1 MIWIPYA
8 KKLALRDA
16 KLLMPEAALVPGV
29 EATIHQDTRELDF
42 QDICK
47 FFATGGGENSDDEA
61 VWASL
66 ASHQPCRSAASWPE
80 YYQSR
85 EKEIMMEIERL
96 IEETI
101 AGEAGGTPRDG

>member
-1 MIWIPYA
+1 
-8 KKLALRDA
+8 
-16 KLLMPEAALVPGV
+16 MPEAALVPGV

-101 AGEAGGTPRDG
+101 AGEAGGTPPDG